1 MNSTKCKVF
10 IFTTHTHKST
20 IDAAIIKALVEHIG
34 GDTWTTMEQSTNYVP
49 TLITADGKKT

>member
-1 MNSTKCKVF
+1 M
-10 IFTTHTHKST
+10 ST

>member
-1 MNSTKCKVF
+1 M
-10 IFTTHTHKST
+10 ST

-49 TLITADGKKT
+49 TLITADGKKHKNNV